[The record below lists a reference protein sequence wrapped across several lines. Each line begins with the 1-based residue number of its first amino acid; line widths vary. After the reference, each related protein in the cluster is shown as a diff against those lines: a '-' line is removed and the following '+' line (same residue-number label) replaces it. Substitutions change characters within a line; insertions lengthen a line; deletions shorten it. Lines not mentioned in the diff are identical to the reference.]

1 MNTNGSNI
9 SGDKFINFIAVA
21 RLRRTTAMLLLQDE
35 NTELIRIIADF
46 DTRLATV
53 EAERDELQQRL
64 DSISKLPVIDL
75 SQYRRISRTGS
86 LSRDII

>member
-1 MNTNGSNI
+1 MDTNESNI
-9 SGDKFINFIAVA
+9 SGDKFINFIAAA

>member
-9 SGDKFINFIAVA
+9 SGDKFINFIAAA

-35 NTELIRIIADF
+35 NAELVRIIADF

-53 EAERDELQQRL
+53 EAERDELQRRL